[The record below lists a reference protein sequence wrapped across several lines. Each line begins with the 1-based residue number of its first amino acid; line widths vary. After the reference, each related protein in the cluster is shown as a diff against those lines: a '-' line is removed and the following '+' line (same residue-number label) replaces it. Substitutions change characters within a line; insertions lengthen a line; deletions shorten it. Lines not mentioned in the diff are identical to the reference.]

1 MNIKEVE
8 KAVAR
13 IQSHLFRNSNSFSV
27 GMLRSHFKG
36 AGLQFKEHQVYT
48 PGDDVRF
55 IDWKLSAKTKTTF
68 VKTFE
73 EERNIEI
80 VVVLDVCESM
90 LIGYKGVSKLQAS
103 IEIACLLY
111 LLAEKTKDKVKV
123 VIFSDEVKNLPST
136 SGQKGIV
143 LLMSILQQMNMVN
156 DQGKVNPLFR
166 LHSTY
171 EEKRKLGLIKSFV
184 ARGKEVVLLSDFNC
198 LDDFETLNK
207 LLYRSNVHCFKV
219 TSPVDEG
226 SSSRFSIFTE
236 LGGKK
241 LLGKTGRSKDDGLKG
256 RYRKISVKDRY
267 LESFIR
273 EML

>member
-13 IQSHLFRNSNSFSV
+13 IQSHLFQNSNSFSV
-27 GMLRSHFKG
+27 GMLKSHFKG
-36 AGLQFKEHQVYT
+36 AGLQFKEHQIYN

-55 IDWKLSAKTKTTF
+55 IDWKLSAKTANTF

-80 VVVLDVCESM
+80 VVVLDLCDSM

-103 IEIACLLY
+103 LEIACLLY
-111 LLAEKTKDKVKV
+111 LLAEKTKDNVKIV
-123 VIFSDEVKNLPST
+123 LFTDQVEILPGA

-143 LLMSILQQMNMVN
+143 LLMSVLQRLNIVN
-156 DQGKVNPLFR
+156 AEGVVNPFYR
-166 LHSTY
+166 VPSAY
-171 EEKRKLGLIKSFV
+171 EEKKKLAQIKSLV
-184 ARGKEVVLLSDFNC
+184 ARGKEAVLLSDFNA
-198 LDDFETLNK
+198 LDNFDELNK
-207 LLYRSNVHCFKV
+207 LFYRKNMHCFQL
-219 TSPVDEG
+219 TSPIDEQRT
-226 SSSRFSIFTE
+226 SQFSIFTK
-236 LGGKK
+236 LGGKRV
-241 LLGKTGRSKDDGLKG
+241 LAKTGRKKESGLKG

>member
-8 KAVAR
+8 KAVAK
-13 IQSHLFRNSNSFSV
+13 IQSHHFQNSNSFSV
-27 GMLRSHFKG
+27 GMLKSHFKG
-36 AGLQFKEHQVYT
+36 AGLQFKEHQVYN

-55 IDWKLSAKTKTTF
+55 IDWKLSAKTTNTF

-80 VVVLDVCESM
+80 VVVLDICNSM

-103 IEIACLLY
+103 LEIACLLY
-111 LLAEKTKDKVKV
+111 LLAEKTKDNVK
-123 VIFSDEVKNLPST
+123 IILFTDQLEVLPSA

-143 LLMSILQQMNMVN
+143 LLMSVLQRLNVVGE
-156 DQGKVNPLFR
+156 DGGVNPLYR
-166 LHSTY
+166 VETVLS
-171 EEKRKLGLIKSFV
+171 EKKKLAQIKSLV

-198 LDDFETLNK
+198 LEAFEELNK
-207 LLYRSNVHCFKV
+207 LLYRKNMHCFKI
-219 TSPVDEG
+219 TSPIDEQ
-226 SSSRFSIFTE
+226 STSKFSVFTS
-236 LGGKK
+236 LSNKRV
-241 LLGKTGRSKDDGLKG
+241 LGKTGRKKDESLKG

>member
-1 MNIKEVE
+1 
-8 KAVAR
+8 
-13 IQSHLFRNSNSFSV
+13 
-27 GMLRSHFKG
+27 MLRSHFKG

-156 DQGKVNPLFR
+156 AQGKVNPLFR

-171 EEKRKLGLIKSFV
+171 EEKR
-184 ARGKEVVLLSDFNC
+184 
-198 LDDFETLNK
+198 
-207 LLYRSNVHCFKV
+207 
-219 TSPVDEG
+219 
-226 SSSRFSIFTE
+226 
-236 LGGKK
+236 
-241 LLGKTGRSKDDGLKG
+241 
-256 RYRKISVKDRY
+256 
-267 LESFIR
+267 
-273 EML
+273 